1 MSASLNDNVI
11 TLSKRNEDPES
22 GPAEEAPVEDRGR
35 VGVGPRLRLRALAA
49 WLGRVPVRGSLI
61 AVGSWF
67 ALLGRRLK
75 GCSPYAD
82 RPASIRDV
90 VDYTR
95 AGGWVP
101 GDHPF
106 WVELPGYIYGW
117 LVAVPATV
125 VLYGVAWVLQ
135 RPSRLAL
142 AVFTVV
148 LLWWA
153 W

>member
-1 MSASLNDNVI
+1 MTVTAHDEVTQGN
-11 TLSKRNEDPES
+11 RNGLGEEGTTPGDPI
-22 GPAEEAPVEDRGR
+22 EARAR
-35 VGVGPRLRLRALAA
+35 VGVGARLRLRALGG
-49 WLGRVPVRGSLI
+49 WVGRFLFRVPLVTLGGWLEGLWRGL
-61 AVGSWF
+61 AGS
-67 ALLGRRLK
+67 
-75 GCSPYAD
+75 SPYAD

-101 GDHPF
+101 GEHPW
-106 WVELPGYIYGW
+106 WVEAPGYVYGA
-117 LVAVPATV
+117 LVAVPVTV

-142 AVFTVV
+142 TCLVGW
-148 LLWWA
+148 LLYRA